1 MHTHYMKTN
10 KPDSTLYMTEPQL
23 HLVPCL
29 GSAASTTEF
38 VDAATHHRIAY
49 WEWNETGNPQHP
61 HVVICLHGLS
71 RQGRD
76 FDVLARK
83 LSPYMRVICP
93 DMAGRGYSD
102 WLADPLAYQVP
113 QYAADMV
120 QVLAHLQH
128 LSPITTL
135 DWVGTSMGG
144 LIGMAL
150 CGQPGL
156 SIPDVAAQV
165 VSQEVKEKTRTLVGS
180 HWPLSVP
187 VRRFVINDVGPT
199 LAFDALQRIGQYIGQ
214 PHHFA
219 SLQEGADAL
228 WALSSTFGLHTPEQW
243 LALSIPMLRPV
254 NGGGY
259 RLHYDPAI
267 ATAFQAIT
275 AEDTVRN
282 EESLWRLYDCIQSKT
297 LLLRGKNSDLLTSET
312 AYAMT
317 QRGPRPQCI
326 EWPDIGHA
334 PTLVSDDQVQVVYQ
348 FLRSM

>member
-1 MHTHYMKTN
+1 
-10 KPDSTLYMTEPQL
+10 MTEPQL

-29 GSAASTTEF
+29 GPAHSTTNF
-38 VDAATHHRIAY
+38 VDAKTHHRIAY
-49 WEWNETGNPQHP
+49 WEWNETGDPHHP
-61 HVVICLHGLS
+61 HVVVCLHGLS

-83 LSPYMRVICP
+83 LSPYMRIICP

-102 WLADPLAYQVP
+102 WLADPMGYQVS
-113 QYAADMV
+113 QYATDMV
-120 QVLAHLQH
+120 QVLAYLQRA
-128 LSPITTL
+128 SPITTL

-144 LIGMAL
+144 LIGMVL

-156 SIPDVAAQV
+156 SIPDTAMPTGATDKKQSAQ
-165 VSQEVKEKTRTLVGS
+165 SLVGS

-199 LAFDALQRIGQYIGQ
+199 LAFDALTRIGQYIGR

-219 SLQEGADAL
+219 TVQEGADVL
-228 WALSSTFGLHTPEQW
+228 WALSSTFGPHTPEQW
-243 LALSIPMLRPV
+243 LALSLPMLRPV
-254 NGGGY
+254 AGGGF

-267 ATAFQAIT
+267 AIAFQSIT
-275 AEDTVRN
+275 AEDTARN
-282 EESLWRLYDCIQSKT
+282 EENLWRLYDAIEAHT
-297 LLLRGKNSDLLTSET
+297 LLLRGQNSDLLSSQT

-317 QRGPRPQCI
+317 QRGPQPRCI

-334 PTLVSDDQVQVVYQ
+334 PTLVADDQVFAVHE
-348 FLRSM
+348 FLSSH